1 LIKCEC
7 EHAPGPTPAE
17 IHLEGDS
24 REVITGFP
32 DPGPCG
38 SGLFTLAVTAG
49 RDARFSDTRMESLG
63 LGVWELKEQDE
74 RAWYRVMY
82 LSKID
87 NVIYV
92 LHCFEKRSRKTDKR
106 GLEVA
111 KERLARVRQ
120 RIQQQRKGTKDVRKN
135 E

>member
-1 LIKCEC
+1 
-7 EHAPGPTPAE
+7 
-17 IHLEGDS
+17 
-24 REVITGFP
+24 
-32 DPGPCG
+32 
-38 SGLFTLAVTAG
+38 
-49 RDARFSDTRMESLG
+49 MESVG
-63 LGVWELKEQDE
+63 PSVWELKEQDE

-106 GLEVA
+106 DLEVA

>member
-1 LIKCEC
+1 M
-7 EHAPGPTPAE
+7 PA
-17 IHLEGDS
+17 S
-24 REVITGFP
+24 ATR
-32 DPGPCG
+32 
-38 SGLFTLAVTAG
+38 
-49 RDARFSDTRMESLG
+49 RMESVG
-63 LGVWELKEQDE
+63 PSVWELKEQDE

-106 GLEVA
+106 DLEVA

-120 RIQQQRKGTKDVRKN
+120 RIQQQRKDTKDVRKN

>member
-1 LIKCEC
+1 M
-7 EHAPGPTPAE
+7 PA
-17 IHLEGDS
+17 S
-24 REVITGFP
+24 ATR
-32 DPGPCG
+32 
-38 SGLFTLAVTAG
+38 
-49 RDARFSDTRMESLG
+49 RMESVG
-63 LGVWELKEQDE
+63 PGVWELKEQDE

-106 GLEVA
+106 DLEVA

-120 RIQQQRKGTKDVRKN
+120 RIQQQRKGAKDVRKN

>member
-1 LIKCEC
+1 VSTPP
-7 EHAPGPTPAE
+7 AQTPAE
-17 IHLEGDS
+17 IHWEGDS

-32 DPGPCG
+32 DPVRADLG
-38 SGLFTLAVTAG
+38 
-49 RDARFSDTRMESLG
+49 FSLWQLQQGEMPASATRRMESVG
-63 LGVWELKEQDE
+63 PSVWELKEQDE

-106 GLEVA
+106 DLEVA

-120 RIQQQRKGTKDVRKN
+120 RIQQQRKGAKDVRKN

>member
-1 LIKCEC
+1 M
-7 EHAPGPTPAE
+7 PA
-17 IHLEGDS
+17 S
-24 REVITGFP
+24 ATR
-32 DPGPCG
+32 
-38 SGLFTLAVTAG
+38 
-49 RDARFSDTRMESLG
+49 RMESVG
-63 LGVWELKEQDE
+63 PGVWELKEQDE

-92 LHCFEKRSRKTDKR
+92 LHCFEKGSRKTDKR
-106 GLEVA
+106 DLEVA

>member
-1 LIKCEC
+1 
-7 EHAPGPTPAE
+7 
-17 IHLEGDS
+17 
-24 REVITGFP
+24 VITGFP
-32 DPGPCG
+32 DPVRADLG
-38 SGLFTLAVTAG
+38 
-49 RDARFSDTRMESLG
+49 FSLWQFQRGEMPPSATRRMESVG
-63 LGVWELKEQDE
+63 SGVWELKEQDE

-106 GLEVA
+106 DLQIA
-111 KERLARVRQ
+111 KARLARVHQ